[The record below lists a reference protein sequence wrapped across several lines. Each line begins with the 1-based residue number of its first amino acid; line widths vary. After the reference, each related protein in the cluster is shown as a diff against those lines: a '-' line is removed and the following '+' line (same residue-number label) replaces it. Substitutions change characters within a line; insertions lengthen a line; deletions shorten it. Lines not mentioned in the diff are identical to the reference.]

1 MNLLRQC
8 DDHAAQGG
16 TQMGA
21 SLSPRSAQVIDLETV
36 RQRQQA
42 QKFLVRLA
50 PELDGLEM
58 VYQLAASPET
68 YYGMPILAWG
78 LREDGSIIGLVPW
91 METLAACHDLNSQEN
106 GYFVGYRDPE
116 TEEIFDAPPD
126 HKYHELVAAAEY
138 FDYEA
143 SGDVTLIQQIP
154 DTLGTHALCMSHPNS
169 PWHMK
174 PVYGWRLYSDGSLDA
189 LLADEQ
195 KAAMAPILLG
205 DKCLYSAHARHQTVY
220 FFQRHIANRILE
232 EDPTTLDALA
242 MMVVASE

>member
-1 MNLLRQC
+1 
-8 DDHAAQGG
+8 
-16 TQMGA
+16 MGA
-21 SLSPRSAQVIDLETV
+21 SLSPRSAQVIDLESV

-42 QKFLVRLA
+42 QKCLVRLA

-58 VYQLAASPET
+58 VYQLAASPDT

-78 LREDGSIIGLVPW
+78 LREDGNVVGLVPW
-91 METLAACHDLNSQEN
+91 METLTACSDLSSEEN

-116 TEEIFDAPPD
+116 TEEVFDTPPD
-126 HKYHELVAAAEY
+126 HKYNELVAAADY

-143 SGDVTLIQQIP
+143 SGEVTLIQQIP
-154 DTLGTHALCMSHPNS
+154 DNLGTHALCMNHPNS

-195 KAAMAPILLG
+195 KATMTPILLG
-205 DKCLYSAHARHQTVY
+205 DKCLYSARARHQTVY

-232 EDPTTLDALA
+232 EDPATLDALA

>member
-1 MNLLRQC
+1 
-8 DDHAAQGG
+8 
-16 TQMGA
+16 MGA
-21 SLSPRSAQVIDLETV
+21 SLSPRSAQVIDLDTV

-42 QKFLVRLA
+42 QKCLVRLA

-58 VYQLAASPET
+58 VYQLAANPET

-78 LREDGSIIGLVPW
+78 LREDGNVIGLVPW
-91 METLAACHDLNSQEN
+91 MESLAACQDLDSHEN
-106 GYFVGYRDPE
+106 GYFVGFRDPE
-116 TEEIFDAPPD
+116 TEEIFASPPD
-126 HKYHELVAAAEY
+126 HKYHELIASAEY

-143 SGDVTLIQQIP
+143 SGEVTLIQQIP
-154 DTLGTHALCMSHPNS
+154 DTLGTHALCMNHPNA

-195 KAAMAPILLG
+195 KASMTPILLG
-205 DKCLYSAHARHQTVY
+205 DKCLYSAHARHKTVY

-232 EDPTTLDALA
+232 EDSATLDALA
-242 MMVVASE
+242 MMVVASD

>member
-1 MNLLRQC
+1 
-8 DDHAAQGG
+8 
-16 TQMGA
+16 MGA

-42 QKFLVRLA
+42 QKCLVRLA

-58 VYQLAASPET
+58 VYQLAASPDA
-68 YYGMPILAWG
+68 YYGLPILAWG
-78 LREDGSIIGLVPW
+78 LKEDGSVIGLVPW
-91 METLAACHDLNSQEN
+91 METLAACQDLNSQEN

-116 TEEIFDAPPD
+116 TEEIFDTPPD

-143 SGDVTLIQQIP
+143 SGEVTLIQQIP
-154 DTLGTHALCMSHPNS
+154 DTLGTHALCMNHPNS

-189 LLADEQ
+189 LLADEN
-195 KAAMAPILLG
+195 KAAMTPILLG
-205 DKCLYSAHARHQTVY
+205 DTCLYSAHARHQTVY

-232 EDPTTLDALA
+232 EDPATLDALA
-242 MMVVASE
+242 MMVVASD